1 MPASDLDTP
10 VGRLRAVSD
19 ADALVRVTWVPA
31 HDVSDAT
38 PGATPGAA
46 MEADPVSRETVRQL
60 DAYFRGGLTRFDLPI
75 RFLGGSEFERSV
87 WEAMRDIPYG
97 ETWTYGALADRV
109 GGVARAVGGACG
121 RNPIPVVVPCHR
133 VVGASGRLVGF
144 SGGEGVESKRR
155 LLDMERGQASLF

>member
-19 ADALVRVTWVPA
+19 ADALVRITWIPA
-31 HDVSDAT
+31 RDRLDA
-38 PGATPGAA
+38 
-46 MEADPVSRETVRQL
+46 EVKADAVSRETVRQL

-97 ETWTYGALADRV
+97 ETWTYGTLADRV

-144 SGGEGVESKRR
+144 SGGEGVESKRL

>member
-19 ADALVRVTWVPA
+19 GEALIRVTWVAAGDPA
-31 HDVSDAT
+31 AAEGDGDA
-38 PGATPGAA
+38 
-46 MEADPVSRETVRQL
+46 VSRETVRQL
-60 DAYFRGGLTRFDLPI
+60 DAYFRGALTEFQLPLRFN
-75 RFLGGSEFERSV
+75 GGSAFERGV
-87 WEAMRDIPYG
+87 WEAMRAIPYG
-97 ETWTYGALADRV
+97 RTWTYGALADRV

-144 SGGEGVESKRR
+144 SGGDGVDSKRR
-155 LLDMERGQASLF
+155 LLALEEGQASLF

>member
-19 ADALVRVTWVPA
+19 ADALVRITWIPA
-31 HDVSDAT
+31 RDRLDA
-38 PGATPGAA
+38 G
-46 MEADPVSRETVRQL
+46 MEADAVSRETVRQL

-97 ETWTYGALADRV
+97 ETWTYGTLADRV

-144 SGGEGVESKRR
+144 SGGEGVESKRQ

>member
-19 ADALVRVTWVPA
+19 ADALVRITWIPA
-31 HDVSDAT
+31 LDRLDA
-38 PGATPGAA
+38 G
-46 MEADPVSRETVRQL
+46 MKADAVSRETVRQL
-60 DAYFRGGLTRFDLPI
+60 DAYFRGGLTCFDLPI

-97 ETWTYGALADRV
+97 ETWTYGMLADRV

-144 SGGEGVESKRR
+144 SGGEGVESKRL